1 MLFKKHINP
10 AWYAASDYLM
20 TALAWGF
27 FFVLR
32 RRLLNE
38 PIALEYILSNE
49 RFWLGLFLVPLGW
62 LGLYAISGSYLSI
75 YKKSRLAEFTKTF
88 TGCIIG
94 TVVLFFVFLLDDTPV
109 SYSYYYAA
117 FFLLFFLNLFFT
129 FSGRAILLSKA
140 KQHIRRGL
148 VRFNALV
155 VGQAEQ
161 AARIMRDNEK
171 KLQNEGYVVCGYIP
185 LTDMDKNAGH
195 RLTIAGSLAS
205 LETVIDKQNIQMVIL
220 ATDKNEPAVQEKLIE
235 RLSEKDVAIKMQPS
249 TLDILSGSVRA
260 SNVLGAVLID
270 LKTDPMPDWQQ
281 NIKRL
286 IDLSVA
292 LAGGLLLLPFMLYFA
307 LRVRF
312 SSPGPIFYV
321 QERVGYKG
329 QPFVLYK
336 FRSMYVDAEKNG
348 PALSS
353 DTDQRITKWGRT
365 MRKWRFDEL
374 PQLWNILK
382 GNMSLVGPRPER
394 KFYIDQ
400 IVKEFPYYKYLLKV
414 KPGLTSWG
422 MVQFGYAENV
432 AQMIERSRFD
442 LVYIENIS
450 LLLDFKILIHTLRII
465 FLGKGK

>member
-1 MLFKKHINP
+1 
-10 AWYAASDYLM
+10 
-20 TALAWGF
+20 
-27 FFVLR
+27 
-32 RRLLNE
+32 
-38 PIALEYILSNE
+38 
-49 RFWLGLFLVPLGW
+49 
-62 LGLYAISGSYLSI
+62 
-75 YKKSRLAEFTKTF
+75 
-88 TGCIIG
+88 
-94 TVVLFFVFLLDDTPV
+94 VFLLDDTPV

-312 SSPGPIFYV
+312 SSPGPIFYK

>member
-1 MLFKKHINP
+1 MLFKKHIDP

-32 RRLLNE
+32 RRLLYE
-38 PIALEYILSNE
+38 PIALEYILSDE

-62 LGLYAISGSYLSI
+62 LGLYALTGSYLSI

-117 FFLLFFLNLFFT
+117 FFLLFILNLFFT

-185 LTDMDKNAGH
+185 LTDMDKNPGH

-270 LKTDPMPDWQQ
+270 LKTDLMPDWQQ

-286 IDLSVA
+286 IDFSVA
-292 LAGGLLLLPFMLYFA
+292 LAGGVLLLPLCFT
-307 LRVRF
+307 
-312 SSPGPIFYV
+312 SHC
-321 QERVGYKG
+321 GYG
-329 QPFVLYK
+329 YH
-336 FRSMYVDAEKNG
+336 R
-348 PALSS
+348 PALFSIRRNALATKASHSCCISS
-353 DTDQRITKWGRT
+353 GQCVW
-365 MRKWRFDEL
+365 MRRRMARHF
-374 PQLWNILK
+374 
-382 GNMSLVGPRPER
+382 
-394 KFYIDQ
+394 
-400 IVKEFPYYKYLLKV
+400 LLI
-414 KPGLTSWG
+414 PISGLRNGAAPCANGDLTNYPSSGTS
-422 MVQFGYAENV
+422 
-432 AQMIERSRFD
+432 
-442 LVYIENIS
+442 
-450 LLLDFKILIHTLRII
+450 
-465 FLGKGK
+465 